1 MKKKPNKYSREVK
14 ERAVSLVFEN
24 REQYE
29 SQWAAIESIAS
40 KIGCAGE
47 TLRHWVRQQGGGRR
61 TPKNDESEF
70 RQSKTTV

>member
-14 ERAVSLVFEN
+14 ERAERLVFES
-24 REQYE
+24 REPYE

-47 TLRHWVRQQGGGRR
+47 TLRHGFVRQGINLRR
-61 TPKNDESEF
+61 
-70 RQSKTTV
+70 